1 MSDIDAY
8 LRDRSNLA
16 LDRDMVFPRFLERNL
31 HLAAENKVL
40 STVLDSYN
48 WIDIDTKSICGAN
61 VEAVRDI
68 VGPQVFDDFFQTD
81 VILPKP
87 MDPEVAVQLLSPSE
101 SVKYWARLD
110 ESYYPKAFSKL
121 MLKSTVDTLCDLYK
135 SRRYGFDILSSAFG
149 NLADH
154 IHEAKQ
160 VAEDLSYDVGA
171 PKHFDDCIQY
181 LKEKTE
187 GFMLFDKA
195 CERIEGKQFDV
206 PQKKRL
212 DLSQFYGEN
221 KYSDGTDIELGD

>member
-1 MSDIDAY
+1 MEWRWSRNTIDTHIYDYDTYSRDTEMSTYLCAESVMSDIDAY

-16 LDRDMVFPRFLERNL
+16 LNSDMVFPRLLERNL

-48 WIDIDTKSICGAN
+48 WIDIDAKSISGAN

-68 VGPQVFDDFFQTD
+68 VGPQVFDDFFFQTD

-101 SVKYWARLD
+101 SVKYCVRLD
-110 ESYYPKAFSKL
+110 EPYYPKAFSKL
-121 MLKSTVDTLCDLYK
+121 MLKSTTDTLCDLYK
-135 SRRYGFDILSSAFG
+135 SGRYGFDILSSAFG

-160 VAEDLSYDVGA
+160 VAEDLSYDVVA
-171 PKHFDDCIQY
+171 
-181 LKEKTE
+181 
-187 GFMLFDKA
+187 
-195 CERIEGKQFDV
+195 
-206 PQKKRL
+206 
-212 DLSQFYGEN
+212 
-221 KYSDGTDIELGD
+221 

>member
-1 MSDIDAY
+1 MIDTHIYDYDTYSRDTEMSTYLCAELVMRDIDAY

-16 LDRDMVFPRFLERNL
+16 LDSDMVFPRLLERNL

-48 WIDIDTKSICGAN
+48 WIDIDTKSISGAN

-87 MDPEVAVQLLSPSE
+87 MDPEVVVQLLSPSE
-101 SVKYWARLD
+101 SVKYCAGLD
-110 ESYYPKAFSKL
+110 EPYYPKAFSKL

-135 SRRYGFDILSSAFG
+135 SRRYGFDVLSSAFG

-154 IHEAKQ
+154 IYEAKQ

-171 PKHFDDCIQY
+171 PKHFD
-181 LKEKTE
+181 
-187 GFMLFDKA
+187 G
-195 CERIEGKQFDV
+195 
-206 PQKKRL
+206 
-212 DLSQFYGEN
+212 
-221 KYSDGTDIELGD
+221 

>member
-1 MSDIDAY
+1 MIDTHIYDYDTYSRDTEMSTYLCAELVMSDIDAY

-16 LDRDMVFPRFLERNL
+16 LDSDMVFPRLLERNL

-48 WIDIDTKSICGAN
+48 WIDIDTKSIRGAN

-68 VGPQVFDDFFQTD
+68 VGPQVFDDFFSD
-81 VILPKP
+81 RCN
-87 MDPEVAVQLLSPSE
+87 SS
-101 SVKYWARLD
+101 
-110 ESYYPKAFSKL
+110 KA
-121 MLKSTVDTLCDLYK
+121 Y
-135 SRRYGFDILSSAFG
+135 
-149 NLADH
+149 
-154 IHEAKQ
+154 HEAKQ

-181 LKEKTE
+181 FKEQTE
-187 GFMLFDKA
+187 EFVLSDKA
-195 CERIEGKQFDV
+195 RERIGGKQFDV

>member
-1 MSDIDAY
+1 
-8 LRDRSNLA
+8 
-16 LDRDMVFPRFLERNL
+16 
-31 HLAAENKVL
+31 
-40 STVLDSYN
+40 
-48 WIDIDTKSICGAN
+48 
-61 VEAVRDI
+61 
-68 VGPQVFDDFFQTD
+68 
-81 VILPKP
+81 

-101 SVKYWARLD
+101 SVKYCACLD
-110 ESYYPKAFSKL
+110 EPYYPKAFSKL

-187 GFMLFDKA
+187 GFMLSDKA
-195 CERIEGKQFDV
+195 WERIGGKQFDV

-221 KYSDGTDIELGD
+221 KYSDGADMELGD